1 MPFPQIDLTKGTT
14 RPLASRP
21 NKVTTAL
28 FALCH
33 EGVPRID
40 AFIEGLPRLLAADA
54 LRGLIEAICTARERG
69 RPVVLAMGAHVL
81 KTGLT
86 PLLIEAVERRV
97 ITAFALNSA
106 GSIHD
111 YELSLIG
118 ATSEDVAVA
127 IEDGSFGMWEETGA
141 NLHRAVREGVA
152 AGLGYGEA
160 VGSYILEHSPH
171 PENSLLAHC
180 AQAQVPATVH
190 AAIGTD
196 IIHMH
201 PAMDGA
207 TIGAASFTDFKILS
221 HVVSE
226 LDGGG
231 VWINC
236 GSSVIL
242 PEVFLKA
249 VTLCRNQG
257 YPVAKI
263 VTANLDMIRHYRPH
277 ENVLARPTSSGGR
290 SYELVGHHEIMVPL
304 LLEAVF
310 ARIGK

>member
-1 MPFPQIDLTKGTT
+1 MPFPQIDLRRGRT

-21 NKVTTAL
+21 NKVSTAH
-28 FALCH
+28 FGRRH
-33 EGVPRID
+33 PTVPRLD
-40 AFIEGLPRLLAADA
+40 AFVEGLPRLLAADA
-54 LRGLIEAICTARERG
+54 LRGLVDAICTARERG

-86 PLLIEAVERRV
+86 PLLQEAVERRAL
-97 ITAFALNSA
+97 TAFALNSA

-127 IEDGSFGMWEETGA
+127 LEDGSFGMWEETGA
-141 NLHRAVREGVA
+141 GLHRALREGVA

-160 VGSYILEHSPH
+160 VGRYILDHSPH
-171 PENSLLAHC
+171 PENSLLATC
-180 AQAQVPATVH
+180 TREQVPATVH

-201 PAMDGA
+201 PEMDGA
-207 TIGAASFTDFKILS
+207 VVGEASFTDFKILC

-226 LDGGG
+226 LEGGG

-249 VTLCRNQG
+249 VSLCRNQG
-257 YPVAKI
+257 YPVAEI

-277 ENVLARPTSSGGR
+277 ENVLSRPTSRGGR
-290 SYELVGHHEIMVPL
+290 SYQIVGHHEILVPL

-310 ARIGK
+310 ARLGK